1 MGSNSLRDPDLVLP
15 TIISGLTVYF
25 DRSLGANLLYRF
37 ERPQYAEIRK
47 AYVTGPKVQVGQEK
61 DMSSI
66 YGAEHLLRML
76 GTFFIML
83 LDLAVTG
90 PFSEFTAN
98 GCQLDDGCGEHRVG
112 ERLCERAAH
121 VCVCFSSSHADWLT
135 KDSFLVLERERL
147 FLAEYQSAS
156 LQYQNI
162 SRS

>member
-1 MGSNSLRDPDLVLP
+1 MKMNVPEVLKVLFVDDWEAITKNNQFKEHVAKMGKQTSLRDPDLVLP

-47 AYVTGPKVQVGQEK
+47 TYK

-76 GTFFIML
+76 VSLPQMVVSSTMDAESIGLVKDYVNEL
-83 LDLAVTG
+83 L
-90 PFSEFTAN
+90 
-98 GCQLDDGCGEHRVG
+98 
-112 ERLCERAAH
+112 
-121 VCVCFSSSHADWLT
+121 
-135 KDSFLVLERERL
+135 SFLVAERDRL
-147 FLAEYQSAS
+147 FLSEYQSAS